1 MGRLLL
7 VGAACC
13 LLCSSARAEWIKREV
28 DRPLWTRADGDLST
42 GNATRE
48 FYFTVDNDYAYDI
61 IGDRTEPFEVLYGDE
76 LIGDSSEFIGSL
88 LINLDT
94 GVREEFWNYGSSSR
108 LYRAFSVPGRYVM
121 EIAPPVLTEH
131 DLRFGPVVEPF
142 SATVTNL
149 RLVREFWVVPEPSGL
164 GLSLSAGLVAVLV
177 IASRRY
183 QSRATL

>member
-1 MGRLLL
+1 MGAKAWLT
-7 VGAACC
+7 VAACC
-13 LLCSSARAEWIKREV
+13 FLCSSASAEWIKREV
-28 DRPLWTRADGDLST
+28 DRPLWTRADGGLEV

-48 FYFTVDNDYAYDI
+48 FYIDLEGDYAYDI
-61 IGDRTEPFEVLYGDE
+61 VGDRTQPFEVLYGDE
-76 LIGDSSEFIGSL
+76 LIGDPSEFMGSS

-108 LYRAFSVPGRYVM
+108 LYRLFGVPGRYVM

-149 RLVREFWVVPEPSGL
+149 RIMREFWVVPEPSGL
-164 GLSLSAGLVAVLV
+164 TLGGLSLLALLGGRQFL
-177 IASRRY
+177 
-183 QSRATL
+183 SRAIR